1 MESYQHDPKHA
12 ANTNNASRRR
22 PLPQDTTQ
30 LITES
35 FTEHANN
42 KDSHLTVLCALY
54 LPVLGLPR
62 RETGESRQEPPPQD
76 LYGRWRHGRHRHLGP
91 AAACQLYGL
100 RCTLNARPNALI
112 CRREGDSSKPDAV
125 DAWAG

>member
-62 RETGESRQEPPPQD
+62 RETGESR
-76 LYGRWRHGRHRHLGP
+76 RHRRISMGDGDMDVTGTLGP
-91 AAACQLYGL
+91 RQPASCTACG
-100 RCTLNARPNALI
+100 AR
-112 CRREGDSSKPDAV
+112 
-125 DAWAG
+125 